1 MLWKLLQAVI
11 FFFRFDHALMLA
23 TLEQMMQDEMLSQAA
38 GGADDFM
45 AGLEDLICID
55 DAPMSA
61 IW

>member
-1 MLWKLLQAVI
+1 
-11 FFFRFDHALMLA
+11 MLA
-23 TLEQMMQDEMLSQAA
+23 TLEQMMQDEMLSEAA